1 MDQKEFLKLYDK
13 NVAAIFRYIF
23 LKVSTKEIAQDL
35 TSEVFLRAWNRISN
49 AGNPGVKNP
58 RAFLY
63 SIARNLVID
72 SYRKKSRTDLSLD
85 EMQLQIPDL
94 NDNPE
99 EKTNITLEMEPVKR
113 ALKEIKDDYAEVV
126 IWHYLDELTVPEIS
140 DILDK
145 SEGAVRVMLSRAL
158 EKVREVLGEK

>member
-1 MDQKEFLKLYDK
+1 
-13 NVAAIFRYIF
+13 
-23 LKVSTKEIAQDL
+23 
-35 TSEVFLRAWNRISN
+35 
-49 AGNPGVKNP
+49 
-58 RAFLY
+58 
-63 SIARNLVID
+63 
-72 SYRKKSRTDLSLD
+72 
-85 EMQLQIPDL
+85 MQLQIPDL

-99 EKTNITLEMEPVKR
+99 EKTNITLEMEPVKK
-113 ALKEIKDDYAEVV
+113 ALQEIKDDYAEVV